1 MEKMKSSFYTKMKI
15 SNYDRNFWVEYLV
28 ADSKIPKIF
37 DDLTDTNI
45 LSEPPQSVH
54 ECGNW
59 WLYNILNE
67 QRMIKINVIS
77 TEGI

>member
-28 ADSKIPKIF
+28 ADSKIPKVF

-45 LSEPPQSVH
+45 LSKSLH
-54 ECGNW
+54 N
-59 WLYNILNE
+59 LY
-67 QRMIKINVIS
+67 MNVETGDYIIYS
-77 TEGI
+77 MNREW